1 MTKASTN
8 PLLKVEGLSKTFGG
22 LAAVRDLSFE
32 LQEGEIVGLIGPNG
46 AGKST
51 AFNMISGSL
60 EPTAGKITFAGDD
73 ITGRKPSH
81 VVKHGLARTFQ
92 SATVYPKA
100 SVFENVYRGALCHF
114 DVPVWAQI
122 AQTSAYKAA
131 RERIRSEVERVLD
144 ITGLAPYRNE
154 IAGELAYGHQKRIGV
169 AIGLATHPRLLLLD
183 EPAAGLNPEECAEF
197 GRLLKTLRDEHRI
210 SLLFVEHHMALVMG
224 TCEKIIVLVQGQ
236 KIAQGTPEEIRNNPA
251 VIEAYL
257 GVDEDAH
264 A

>member
-1 MTKASTN
+1 MTA
-8 PLLKVEGLSKTFGG
+8 LLKVEGLTKTFGG

-51 AFNMISGSL
+51 AFNMISGALPPS
-60 EPTAGKITFAGDD
+60 AGKIAFAGND
-73 ITGRKPSH
+73 ITGHPPSK
-81 VVKHGLARTFQ
+81 VVRHGLARTFQ

-100 SVFENVYRGALCHF
+100 TVYENVYRGALCHLG
-114 DVPVWAQI
+114 VAVWAQI
-122 AQTSAYKAA
+122 AQTAAYKAA
-131 RERIRSEVERVLD
+131 CRRIHEDVDKVLE
-144 ITGLAPYRNE
+144 ITGLAPYRHE

-169 AIGLATHPRLLLLD
+169 AIGLAASPRLLLLD

-197 GRLLKTLRDEHRI
+197 GHLLKTLRDAHGI

-236 KIAQGTPEEIRNNPA
+236 KIAQGTAEEIRNSPA

>member
-1 MTKASTN
+1 MTA
-8 PLLKVEGLSKTFGG
+8 LLTIEGLGKNFGG
-22 LAAVRDLSFE
+22 LAAVRDLGFT
-32 LQEGEIVGLIGPNG
+32 LNEGEIVGLIGPNG

-51 AFNMISGSL
+51 AFNMISGALAPS
-60 EPTAGKITFAGDD
+60 AGRIVFSGED
-73 ITGRKPSH
+73 ITGRRPSQ
-81 VVKHGLARTFQ
+81 VVRHGLARTFQ

-100 SVFENVYRGALCHF
+100 TVKENIYRGALCHF

-122 AQTSAYKAA
+122 AQTAAYREA
-131 RERIRSEVERVLD
+131 RRQVREQVDKVLEM
-144 ITGLAPYRNE
+144 TGLAPYRDE
-154 IAGELAYGHQKRIGV
+154 VAGALAYGHQKRIGV
-169 AIGLATHPRLLLLD
+169 AIGLATRPRLLLLD

-197 GRLLKTLRDEHRI
+197 GRLLKALRDEHRI

-224 TCEKIIVLVQGQ
+224 TCDKIIVLVHGQ
-236 KIAQGTPEEIRNNPA
+236 KIAQGTAEEIRNSPA

>member
-1 MTKASTN
+1 MTA
-8 PLLKVEGLSKTFGG
+8 LLTIEGLGKNFGG
-22 LAAVRDLSFE
+22 LAAVRDLSFT
-32 LQEGEIVGLIGPNG
+32 LNEGEIVGLIGPNG

-51 AFNMISGSL
+51 AFNMISGALPPS
-60 EPTAGKITFAGDD
+60 AGRIVFAGED
-73 ITGRKPSH
+73 ITGRKPSQ
-81 VVKHGLARTFQ
+81 VVRHGLARTFQ
-92 SATVYPKA
+92 SATVYPK
-100 SVFENVYRGALCHF
+100 STVQENVYRGALCHF
-114 DVPVWAQI
+114 GVPVWAQI
-122 AQTSAYKAA
+122 ARTAAYRDACRRV
-131 RERIRSEVERVLD
+131 REQVDQVLET
-144 ITGLAPYRNE
+144 TGLAPLRHE

-169 AIGLATHPRLLLLD
+169 AVGLATRPRLLLLD

-197 GRLLKTLRDEHRI
+197 GRLLKTLRDAHGI

-236 KIAQGTPEEIRNNPA
+236 KIAQGTAEEIRNSPA

>member
-1 MTKASTN
+1 MTA
-8 PLLKVEGLSKTFGG
+8 LLTIEGLGKNFGG
-22 LAAVRDLSFE
+22 LAAVRDLSFT
-32 LQEGEIVGLIGPNG
+32 LNEGEIVGLIGPNG

-51 AFNMISGSL
+51 AFNMISGALPPS
-60 EPTAGKITFAGDD
+60 AGHIVFAGED
-73 ITGRKPSH
+73 ITGHKPSQ
-81 VVKHGLARTFQ
+81 VVRHGLARTFQ
-92 SATVYPKA
+92 SATVYPK
-100 SVFENVYRGALCHF
+100 STVQENVYRGALCHF
-114 DVPVWAQI
+114 GVPVWAQI
-122 AQTSAYKAA
+122 AQTAAYRDACRRV
-131 RERIRSEVERVLD
+131 REQVDQVLET
-144 ITGLAPYRNE
+144 TGLAPLRHE

-169 AIGLATHPRLLLLD
+169 AVGLATRPRLLLLD

-197 GRLLKTLRDEHRI
+197 GRLLKTLRDAHGI

-236 KIAQGTPEEIRNNPA
+236 KIAQGTAEEIRNSPA